1 MQFKND
7 KRSLKTRKA
16 IKFAFLKLLRTRNI
30 SEINITMIAKNAD
43 INRNSFYTHY
53 KNVSNILDDINND
66 INMDMEEILVKYS
79 YSQITVDPYPII
91 SEFSKVVVSNKFI
104 TQYLV
109 FSKSST
115 ELARNLKDNICDRFY
130 AAYLKETTNANPYI
144 RYVMAFIIS
153 SIFEMYYTWIRNGN
167 DLSLDDLSKKMS
179 KLILDG
185 LSSITW

>member
-66 INMDMEEILVKYS
+66 IYMDMEEILAKYS
-79 YSQITVDPYPII
+79 YTQITVI
-91 SEFSKVVVSNKFI
+91 SNKFI